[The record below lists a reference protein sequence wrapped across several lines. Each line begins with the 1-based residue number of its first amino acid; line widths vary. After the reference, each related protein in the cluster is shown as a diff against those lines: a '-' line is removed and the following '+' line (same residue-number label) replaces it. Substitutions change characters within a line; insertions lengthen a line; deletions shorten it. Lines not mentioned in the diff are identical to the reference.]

1 MTGVTRR
8 RRWNW
13 RKLASYMILV
23 YLAVWFSH
31 SVVEYLT
38 LRHEEAAVSSQISQA
53 RLRNQSLSH
62 DLSDL
67 RNPAYVKQMLLGKA
81 ITPRPNLNGISA
93 AERPS

>member
-13 RKLASYMILV
+13 RRIGTYLILT
-23 YLAVWFSH
+23 YLVVWSSH
-31 SVVEYLT
+31 SLVQYLT
-38 LRHEEAAVSSQISQA
+38 LRHEEAAVSTQISEA
-53 RLRNQSLSH
+53 HSRNLVLSR

-67 RNPAYVKQMLLGKA
+67 RDPAYLKRMLLGQVA
-81 ITPRPNLNGISA
+81 TPRPNLNGVSA